1 MLNIFKLFPFM
12 RDMNEANNIDIFLYQ
27 IKLVND
33 LVNERTLL
41 KEEFRGKHIFMLQ
54 IFLGD

>member
-33 LVNERTLL
+33 LVNEQTFL
-41 KEEFRGKHIFMLQ
+41 KEENLEGNS
-54 IFLGD
+54 FLCFLILG

>member
-1 MLNIFKLFPFM
+1 M

-33 LVNERTLL
+33 LVNERT
-41 KEEFRGKHIFMLQ
+41 
-54 IFLGD
+54 FLRKKI